1 MNEHLRGAF
10 AVVLAASLY
19 GALSP
24 LVRLSYEGG
33 ATFADVTLAQLGVG
47 ALFLWVFGPRR
58 YPWQVPGGIRAVV
71 PYVLLG
77 IVGVAGVTL
86 LYTSALRWIPA
97 SQGLILLFQYLW
109 IGLLLDV
116 AFGKAR
122 WDLRKLAAA
131 ASVLGGAAIA
141 LEVWNFRPE
150 SGQLM
155 GVVLGLFSALGYAVF
170 LFGLSRRGDFVDV
183 WTRGRVLI
191 TTGFLT
197 ALPILLV
204 FFPEEVFATPL
215 DVRNVTLLLFQGV
228 AGQVFPP
235 LLMAYG
241 APRVGA
247 TLTTL
252 LSATELPAGT
262 LLAIVLVGEPVG
274 TCGWVGVAM
283 ILLGVFFS
291 VWESAALPN
300 ASLIEDGGTGS
311 EGKE

>member
-1 MNEHLRGAF
+1 MNEHLRGAL
-10 AVVLAASLY
+10 AVALAASLY

-47 ALFLWVFGPRR
+47 ALFLWAFGPRR
-58 YPWQVPGGIRAVV
+58 LPWQVPGGVRAVV
-71 PYVLLG
+71 PYALLG
-77 IVGVAGVTL
+77 VVGVAGVTL

-109 IGLLLDV
+109 IGLLLDIV
-116 AFGKAR
+116 FGKAQ
-122 WDLRKLAAA
+122 WDFRKLAAA
-131 ASVLGGAAIA
+131 ALVLGGAALA

-150 SGQLM
+150 SGQLL
-155 GVVLGLFSALGYAVF
+155 GVVLGLLSALGYAVF
-170 LFGLSRRGDFVDV
+170 LFGLARCGDSVDV

-191 TTGFLT
+191 TSGFFT
-197 ALPILLV
+197 SLPILLA
-204 FFPEEVFATPL
+204 FFPGEVFATPL

-228 AGQVFPP
+228 AGQFFSP

-252 LSATELPAGT
+252 LSASELPAGT
-262 LLAIVLVGEPVG
+262 FLAVLLVGEPVG
-274 TCGWVGVAM
+274 VWGWIGVAM

-291 VWESAALPN
+291 VWESTALPN
-300 ASLIEDGGTGS
+300 ASSIEDIGT
-311 EGKE
+311 EGEGRK